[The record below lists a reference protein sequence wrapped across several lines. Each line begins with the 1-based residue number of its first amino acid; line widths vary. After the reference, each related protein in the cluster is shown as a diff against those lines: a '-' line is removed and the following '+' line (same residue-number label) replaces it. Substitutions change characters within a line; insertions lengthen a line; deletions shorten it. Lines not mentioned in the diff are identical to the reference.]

1 MILLPTGN
9 LEENGETDMIE
20 VIDLCKRYK
29 TRKTVVEAS
38 RNISLRFPDKGMIF
52 ILGKSGGGKSTL
64 LNLIG
69 GLDRCDSGDICV
81 FGQSTKEYS
90 QKQFDSYRN
99 TYLGF
104 IFQDYNI
111 LPELTVGENIAI
123 ALELQGKKATK
134 EILDEILNKMDL
146 NGYADRMPNELS
158 GGQLQRVAIARAL
171 VKEPKVILADEPT
184 GALDSNTGRQIFELL
199 KELSKE
205 KLVIIVSHDREY
217 SEQYADRIVEISDG
231 TVISDVM
238 KVTDEQDCQYAMKRH
253 DGVFYVPEGYT
264 LTESDIREI
273 NRYRSTANEPVSI
286 VPDDS
291 MTRGFRFE
299 PTTEESIPEE
309 SEKPNFVSCR
319 LPLKRAAK
327 IGITGMSFK
336 KVKLAFIILL
346 SVVAFTLFGIALVTA
361 DYNHVNSVGKSLHNK
376 NTSFVRTNMMAYET
390 FQDIYMDEPYENWNL
405 SYMTEDDLQ
414 KLKRGNGSD
423 DVFPVYRLFGV
434 RVPIQN
440 QVNSDGIN
448 ISEISELLQMD
459 GSELLEIDESV
470 LNALNCTIV
479 TGKLPD
485 GTKNEIAISKA
496 MYESIRNTAI
506 LNGTKIPI
514 LNDMVGQ
521 EMLSI
526 DGTKM
531 TVTAVIDTGFSYAEY
546 FSEAMGYLKNIDE
559 NKIISTDTIKL
570 MLLMEKFFSE
580 FKGSPASMIMV
591 GKGFCERIM
600 NCRQIYEI
608 DSSMALYMVS
618 ENDAFHSFDCWEFG
632 AGTCSVADEL
642 FTVAYTESHGTNS
655 ENELYITRRMA
666 EKILCSIITKE
677 IAEQLELN
685 DRIEEVTQTDFLF
698 QYNQPE
704 DFDEME
710 YADIY
715 FNQQDYKYSEKAEYY
730 LKKLSLTEI
739 AAIYSGLQTLGYC
752 PQLQIYEKG
761 LYDNLNIGG
770 IVDDDAIPFNV
781 FWMTD
786 NLMTNCFGEYQM
798 KYNGAFCIIP
808 NNEKELRQVLANW
821 MTEDDNR
828 KFYTVTKYSICF
840 DVSEDIMNIITKIF
854 VVLGIVLAVFS
865 MLIFTSFIAN
875 SITHK
880 KHQIGILRA
889 IGSSGRDVFRIF
901 GSEAIFLAGI
911 CAVIASLLCWLL
923 TFMTNRLTDRY
934 FDVMLLQFGLKPIA
948 MIFLIAIGTACI
960 SSYLPIKINSKK
972 KPIDSL
978 RER

>member
-1 MILLPTGN
+1 
-9 LEENGETDMIE
+9 MIE

-38 RNISLRFPDKGMIF
+38 KNISIRFPDTGMIF

-81 FGQSTKEYS
+81 FGQSTREYS

-123 ALELQGKKATK
+123 ALELQGKNATK

-231 TVISDVM
+231 TVISDVT
-238 KVTDEQDCQYAMKRH
+238 KVTDGQNRQNVMTRRDN
-253 DGVFYVPEGYT
+253 VFYVPDGYS

-273 NRYRSTANEPVSI
+273 NDYRSTTKERISI

-291 MTRGFRFE
+291 VTRGFRFE
-299 PTTEESIPEE
+299 PTKDESISEE
-309 SEKPNFVSCR
+309 TEKPNFVSCR

-336 KVKLAFIILL
+336 KVKLSFIILL
-346 SVVAFTLFGIALVTA
+346 SVVAFTLFGISLVTA
-361 DYNHVNSVGKSLHNK
+361 EYNHVNSVSKSLHNK
-376 NTSFVRTNMMAYET
+376 ETSFVRTNMMLQET
-390 FQDIYMDEPYENWNL
+390 NWEMEPDEPDVNWIH

-414 KLKRGNGSD
+414 RLKRGSGSD
-423 DVFPVYRLFGV
+423 DVFPIYRIFGME
-434 RVPIQN
+434 VPIQN
-440 QVNSDGIN
+440 RVNSDGIN
-448 ISEISELLQMD
+448 TSEISELLQMD

-470 LNALNCTIV
+470 LTKLNCTLV
-479 TGKLPD
+479 AGKLPD

-521 EMLSI
+521 EMRSI
-526 DGTKM
+526 DGTKL

-546 FSEAMGYLKNIDE
+546 FSDAMGYLSSLDE
-559 NKIISTDTIKL
+559 QKIISTDAIKL
-570 MLLMEKFFSE
+570 MLLMERFISE

-591 GKGFCERIM
+591 GKGFCDRFIER
-600 NCRQIYEI
+600 RPVYET
-608 DSSMALYMVS
+608 DSSMTFYMTGS
-618 ENDAFHSFDCWEFG
+618 SGLFRCMECWEFG
-632 AGTCSVADEL
+632 VGTCDVADTKL
-642 FTVAYTESHGTNS
+642 PVAYTESHGTKS
-655 ENELYITRRMA
+655 ESELYITRRMA
-666 EKILCSIITKE
+666 EKLLCSIITKE
-677 IAEQLELN
+677 LAEQLELN
-685 DRIEEVTQTDFLF
+685 DKIEALTQNDFLF
-698 QYNQPE
+698 QYNQQDNLYE
-704 DFDEME
+704 SE
-710 YADIY
+710 YANNY
-715 FNQQDYKYSEKAEYY
+715 FDYRDYKYYEKAEYY
-730 LKKLSLTEI
+730 LKKLSITELT
-739 AAIYSGLQTLGYC
+739 ALYSKLSTLGYN
-752 PQLQIYEKG
+752 PKLQFYEKDVFKE
-761 LYDNLNIGG
+761 LTIGG
-770 IVDDDAIPFNV
+770 IVEDDDIPFNV
-781 FWMTD
+781 FWMADTILTD
-786 NLMTNCFGEYQM
+786 CFGEYQ
-798 KYNGAFCIIP
+798 KQYNGAICMIP
-808 NNEKELRQVLANW
+808 TDEKELRKVLSDW
-821 MTEDDNR
+821 MSEDDNR
-828 KFYTVTKYSICF
+828 KFYTVTKYSVCF
-840 DVSEDIMNIITKIF
+840 DVSEDIMQIVTQVF

-865 MLIFTSFIAN
+865 MLLFTSFIAN
-875 SITHK
+875 SISHK

-911 CAVIASLLCWLL
+911 CAVIASVLCWLL

-934 FDVMLLQFGLKPIA
+934 FDVMLLRFGLKPVG

-960 SSYLPIKINSKK
+960 SSYLPIKINSRK